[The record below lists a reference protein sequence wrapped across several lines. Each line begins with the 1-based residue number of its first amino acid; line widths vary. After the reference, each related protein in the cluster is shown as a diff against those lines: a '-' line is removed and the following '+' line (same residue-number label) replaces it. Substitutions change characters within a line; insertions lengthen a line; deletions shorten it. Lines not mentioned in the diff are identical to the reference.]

1 MLIAI
6 YSALLTLV
14 TVVGSPFWL
23 VRMALNRRYRAGFA
37 GRFGGSAGQIAVK
50 LRTKRVIW
58 VHAVSVGEV
67 LAAER
72 LIRELGEALPGVE
85 IAISTTTETGQKLA
99 RQRFAGKTVFYFPLD
114 FGFSVRR
121 YLRALRPEL
130 VVLMESELWPRML
143 VECERAG
150 VPVAVVNARVSDRSF
165 LRSMRL
171 RLLWRPAM
179 AKVRIFLAQ
188 GEESAERLRQIGVPA
203 ARVRVTGNLKFDA
216 PEPSE
221 TEAGAAIRAWVSDG
235 TELVVCGSTLEGEE
249 AMLLAALPEV
259 KRLRPKA
266 RLLLAPRHPQRFD
279 EVVRLVEERGFEAV
293 RVSEL
298 VEANGEVGSIGV
310 GSTGVRRERQIPI
323 GNDKE
328 PEDVLVLN
336 SLGSLAA
343 MYGLAAVAFVGGS
356 LVPKGGHNLLEPAR
370 FGVPVLTGE
379 SFENFREMG
388 EAMRAAKAVRFV
400 PVSRLAEAITAMLFD
415 GKAMGERGRAF
426 FLSQAGA
433 TERTVAEL
441 LKLVEEGRR

>member
-37 GRFGGSAGQIAVK
+37 GRFGGSAGQIAAK

-72 LIRELGEALPGVE
+72 LVRELGEALPGVE
-85 IAISTTTETGQKLA
+85 IAISTTTETGQSLA
-99 RQRFAGKTVFYFPLD
+99 RQRFAGKAVFYFPLD
-114 FGFSVRR
+114 FGFVVRR

-249 AMLLAALPEV
+249 AMLLAAWPEV

-310 GSTGVRRERQIPI
+310 GSTGVRRKRQIPM
-323 GNDKE
+323 GNDKG
-328 PEDVLVLN
+328 PEDVLVLD

-343 MYGLAAVAFVGGS
+343 IYGVAAVAFVGGS